1 MLIVNSVKI
10 VVKKLA
16 MGSIRILFRE
26 KKNLCLIK

>member
-26 KKNLCLIK
+26 KKKTLSN

>member
-26 KKNLCLIK
+26 KKTFV